1 MPKISSGDFSL
12 VLDEKSYQQVMAK
25 LDCLTEVE
33 KQAVITDALAEGA
46 KLLSESGKQHL
57 VATIL
62 HPEDSTGR
70 LYKSMNVKVMKAK
83 KNKGPVGYSG
93 FKRSTKKDKS
103 GGGNAAHLVDRGTVD
118 RYTKKGYYR
127 GKVKGSLFWTSTVQQ
142 EGDRA
147 LDKLMSAI
155 DEALEILWNKK

>member
-1 MPKISSGDFSL
+1 MPKISNGDFSL
-12 VLDEKSYQQVMAK
+12 VLDDAQY
-25 LDCLTEVE
+25 
-33 KQAVITDALAEGA
+33 DALVKKME
-46 KLLSESGKQHL
+46 LLTDIEKEEVINTALKKGTTLLTESGKQHL

-70 LYKSMNVKVMKAK
+70 LLKSMNIKVLKAK

-93 FKRSTKKDKS
+93 FRRSTRNNKS

-142 EGDRA
+142 EGDKA
-147 LDKLMSAI
+147 IELLLNAI
-155 DEALEILWNKK
+155 DEAIENIWNKK

>member
-1 MPKISSGDFSL
+1 MALVSSGDFSL
-12 VLDEKSYQQVMAK
+12 VLDEQQYAALMKK
-25 LDCLTEVE
+25 LDILTEVE
-33 KQAVITDALAEGA
+33 KQEVINKALKAGA
-46 KLLSESGKQHL
+46 TLLSESGKQQL

-62 HPEDSTGR
+62 HPENSTGR
-70 LYKSMNVKVMKAK
+70 LFKSMNVKVMKAK

-127 GKVKGSLFWTSTVQQ
+127 GKVKGSLFWTQTVQNQ
-142 EGDRA
+142 GDKA
-147 LDKLMSAI
+147 MDLLLNAI
-155 DEALEILWNKK
+155 DEAIENIWNKK